1 MPPLIPSK
9 LHLPNSPDTQHHE
22 LQAKGCC
29 VGVFELACGG
39 GGGGWSVGFSEVKE
53 SSVSLHLW
61 TSTVKLY
68 PQRSP
73 THLNYK
79 EIKLATW
86 EIIP

>member
-1 MPPLIPSK
+1 MSFE
-9 LHLPNSPDTQHHE
+9 QR
-22 LQAKGCC
+22 A
-29 VGVFELACGG
+29 VVFSWPVGG
-39 GGGGWSVGFSEVKE
+39 GGGGGSLSNFSEINE
-53 SSVSLHLW
+53 SSVAGLHLW
-61 TSTVKLY
+61 TSTAKLY